1 MCLSAIL
8 NRSKTIDILKSLSAW
23 LVDRYPMKL
32 TCCVTTEN
40 NELLPPKPFE
50 TLHKRS
56 ETGLWLISLHFGG
69 EWNSEIVI
77 KGEAGSL
84 ASSRIYGFTAF
95 WYPLFSAPQASH
107 TNTKIWIKIQKQMQ
121 NLWLHGRLISRLYDR
136 LPSVLCQSYP
146 SAQSAPYASVATK
159 RLFCCVCVALFEC
172 LMHFGKFL
180 QRR

>member
-1 MCLSAIL
+1 
-8 NRSKTIDILKSLSAW
+8 
-23 LVDRYPMKL
+23 MKL
-32 TCCVTTEN
+32 TCCVTTGKQWN
-40 NELLPPKPFE
+40 SATQTIE
-50 TLHKRS
+50 TLHTGS
-56 ETGLWLISLHFGG
+56 ETGLWVISLHFGG

-95 WYPLFSAPQASH
+95 WYPVFSAPQASH
-107 TNTKIWIKIQKQMQ
+107 TNTKIRIKIQKQMQ
-121 NLWLHGRLISRLYDR
+121 NLWLHGRLISCLYDR

-172 LMHFGKFL
+172 LVQFEAFP
-180 QRR
+180 QRH